1 MEDSCKV
8 FLGDGKGEGEPLF
21 LLWCLAQVEQ
31 FLCKNKNKSVT
42 RLAYRQRVLVYSGSY
57 FQFPCQRV

>member
-8 FLGDGKGEGEPLF
+8 FAGEGKEGGV
-21 LLWCLAQVEQ
+21 LWCLAQVEQ

-42 RLAYRQRVLVYSGSY
+42 RLAYRQRVLVYSG
-57 FQFPCQRV
+57 